1 MAGAKAGQGRGVPG
15 EPAWQE
21 QRGQGEKGR
30 GGFRQVTGAG
40 SHRAL
45 KARER
50 KLILLCEI
58 GDSYRLLLRNFARIW
73 WVMFVTKE
81 SLFAAQAA

>member
-1 MAGAKAGQGRGVPG
+1 M
-15 EPAWQE
+15 
-21 QRGQGEKGR
+21 
-30 GGFRQVTGAG
+30 TGAG